1 MPDLPRY
8 IARYLREK
16 LELTTEQEEVTLYSL
31 EVFIYTGFAFLGTG
45 LAGWLLGCLSATLLV
60 ALTIFVLRCFS
71 GGAHSESPL
80 SCIILSVLL
89 IPLTAKGVV
98 LSAPF
103 FSLPFLLILI
113 FFGFL
118 LSLFLVW
125 RLAPVDTPAKPV
137 FSESHRRQLR
147 SLSLATVG
155 LVFFI
160 QGGLL
165 NFYPS
170 PAAVIAI
177 LALAAGLLWQ
187 VFSLTGPGQ
196 RFFAVLDKL
205 KTGLKKE
212 VKKNEK
218 DLLRNVDGLVQHP
231 GSGGGRNY

>member
-8 IARYLREK
+8 IAGYLRKK
-16 LELTTEQEEVTLYSL
+16 LELTTEQEELALYSL
-31 EVFIYTGFAFLGTG
+31 EVFIYTGSAFLGVG
-45 LAGWLLGCLSATLLV
+45 LAGWLLGCLPATLIV

-80 SCIILSVLL
+80 GCIILSVLL
-89 IPLTAKGVV
+89 IPLTAKFVV

-137 FSESHRRQLR
+137 FSESRRRQLR
-147 SLSLATVG
+147 ILSLAMVG
-155 LVFFI
+155 FVFFI
-160 QGGLL
+160 QSGLSY
-165 NFYPS
+165 FYPS
-170 PAAVIAI
+170 PVAVMAI
-177 LALAAGLLWQ
+177 PALAAGLFWQ

-205 KTGLKKE
+205 KTKKE
-212 VKKNEK
+212 VKENEK
-218 DLLRNVDGLVQHP
+218 VLLRNVDGLVQHP
-231 GSGGGRNY
+231 GPGGGRNY

>member
-1 MPDLPRY
+1 MPGLPRY

-16 LELTTEQEEVTLYSL
+16 LELTSEQEEVALYSL
-31 EVFIYTGFAFLGTG
+31 EIFIYTGSAFLGVG
-45 LAGWLLGCLSATLLV
+45 LAGWLLGCLPATLIV

-80 SCIILSVLL
+80 GCIILSVLL

-98 LSAPF
+98 LSTPF

-147 SLSLATVG
+147 ILSLSTVG

-160 QGGLL
+160 QGGLSY
-165 NFYPS
+165 FYPS
-170 PAAVIAI
+170 PAAVMAI
-177 LALAAGLLWQ
+177 LALAAGMLWQ
-187 VFSLTGPGQ
+187 VFSLTGPGR

-205 KTGLKKE
+205 KTKKE
-212 VKKNEK
+212 VKENEK
-218 DLLRNVDGLVQHP
+218 VLLRNVDGLVQHP
-231 GSGGGRNY
+231 GSGGGHNY